1 MCPQSASRKCWLFAD
16 VFWKPSILSAA
27 LALGNT
33 SFLSLSLNLN
43 CKGSAFSQ
51 GTGAEGHCGVL
62 GRISQVSTPH
72 PWSPPS
78 GWSGSHFPR
87 CSHVVS
93 LPWECCLSAAT
104 PGADGTNVFWTTGK
118 GGCRAGCFSPA
129 SLQEELG
136 TGFHTSTVC
145 SFFHSKD
152 TMSVSH
158 AVNACSQPGSLLNS
172 LPEHLSDSLK
182 QPQG

>member
-78 GWSGSHFPR
+78 GWSGSHFPH

-118 GGCRAGCFSPA
+118 GGVQGWMLLPCFPAGGAGDRVPHLNCLFVL
-129 SLQEELG
+129 SLQRYHECVPCGECML
-136 TGFHTSTVC
+136 SARLC
-145 SFFHSKD
+145 AKFF
-152 TMSVSH
+152 T
-158 AVNACSQPGSLLNS
+158 
-172 LPEHLSDSLK
+172 
-182 QPQG
+182 